1 MKSTIYATYSAAI
14 VMAVAVC
21 VAFFAMGLNV
31 AQATYSQSGYSMDD
45 TQVDTEAE
53 TTSADESDKDTEA
66 ADEDTEEEDKKR
78 EEMMKLVDFVQGVVK
93 QQIGIRQQMD
103 IHKDAVKE
111 VMEETKT
118 ELKEKRVESRVDKV
132 EFMSS
137 LENLGEEEKRAAMK
151 EFILQL
157 RQEIE
162 ERKAAMQA
170 QREELKEE
178 RKELQDEFVENVQ
191 GMSRAER
198 VAAIMEKV
206 AALKERLKEK
216 MNEDADEEQS
226 ETEEEV
232 DYVGMTT
239 SEAQAA
245 AKENGVPFR
254 IGMLDGDLQLVTLD
268 YRPGRITAEVENDIV
283 VNYSVE

>member
-254 IGMLDGDLQLVTLD
+254 IGMLDGDLHLVTLD

>member
-1 MKSTIYATYSAAI
+1 
-14 VMAVAVC
+14 
-21 VAFFAMGLNV
+21 
-31 AQATYSQSGYSMDD
+31 
-45 TQVDTEAE
+45 
-53 TTSADESDKDTEA
+53 
-66 ADEDTEEEDKKR
+66 
-78 EEMMKLVDFVQGVVK
+78 
-93 QQIGIRQQMD
+93 
-103 IHKDAVKE
+103 
-111 VMEETKT
+111 
-118 ELKEKRVESRVDKV
+118 
-132 EFMSS
+132 
-137 LENLGEEEKRAAMK
+137 MK